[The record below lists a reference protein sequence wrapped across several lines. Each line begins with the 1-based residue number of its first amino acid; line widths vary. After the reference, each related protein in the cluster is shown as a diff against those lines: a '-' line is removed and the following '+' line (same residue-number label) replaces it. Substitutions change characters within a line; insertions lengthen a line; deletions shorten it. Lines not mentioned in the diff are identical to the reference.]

1 MSSLSGWV
9 DLNDAVRVDGHRAR
23 RVERLSRPF
32 VSPYSGSLTLEK
44 LFRRGNPG
52 NVLCFISRCN
62 NGVFHFQ
69 CVRNFGRVSLYS
81 IKGFTCLIGV
91 QVAKADIDI
100 ALRSGIAPD
109 TASPYHDGGVA
120 SGTHFKDNLGL
131 CDGQAW
137 DVL

>member
-9 DLNDAVRVDGHRAR
+9 DFNDAVRVDGHRAR
-23 RVERLSRPF
+23 RVERLSCLP
-32 VSPYSGSLTLEK
+32 VSPYSGSPTLEK

-52 NVLCFISRCN
+52 NVLCFIPRDN
-62 NGVFHFQ
+62 AGIFHLQ
-69 CVRNFGRVSLYS
+69 CARNFGRVSLYLAD
-81 IKGFTCLIGV
+81 GFACLIGV
-91 QVAKADIDI
+91 QVAKSDIDI

-120 SGTHFKDNLGL
+120 SGTHFKENLGL
-131 CDGQAW
+131 CDRQAW